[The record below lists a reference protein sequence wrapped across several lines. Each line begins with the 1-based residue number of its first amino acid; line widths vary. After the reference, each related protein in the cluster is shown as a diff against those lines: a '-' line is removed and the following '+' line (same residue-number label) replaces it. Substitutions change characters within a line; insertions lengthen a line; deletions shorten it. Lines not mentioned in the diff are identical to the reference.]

1 VVEIPKLAGDAMLAD
16 QAAEHPMGAMLLVI
30 QLIVKMAP

>member
-1 VVEIPKLAGDAMLAD
+1 LAD

-30 QLIVKMAP
+30 QLIVKMAPKAHKGNF